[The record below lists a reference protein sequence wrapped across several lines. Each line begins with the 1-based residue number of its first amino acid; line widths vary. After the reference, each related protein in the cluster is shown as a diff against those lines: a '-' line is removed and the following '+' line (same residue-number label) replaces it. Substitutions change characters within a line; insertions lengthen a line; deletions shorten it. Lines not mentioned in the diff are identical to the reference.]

1 MHDLC
6 AVLRE
11 LESDAWHVPRC
22 ISTTLISVI
31 KQLCRHLIALRLSED
46 GSTMPSSLTID
57 IVSIPHAAG
66 MPLAGFVSFTYS
78 FQSIEV
84 IIAALR
90 EHGIDDPFKGD
101 EGLKRDY
108 GILVGFRR
116 DRVHTSTYGD
126 FDRRAAYEATE
137 RLAFRLA
144 MQFPGTRI
152 DMHLLQGD
160 ILWGMRLWE
169 LSRRAYEGA
178 QELCME
184 QVAKNPDSA
193 EAHAK
198 MGLALAGLGRH
209 EEALASHDR
218 AAELDPKR
226 AVTHLGR
233 AQTLASMGRSE
244 EALAAYDR
252 AVELAPALSEAHL
265 RRGNLLAGMGR
276 RREALASCD
285 RALGIDDAMYRAHQL
300 KGSLLAKMGRS
311 EEALASCDRAVSLAR
326 YDEDVHLQRGSL
338 LAKMGRSEEA
348 LAAYD
353 RAIKLDDG
361 CAEAHARKAR
371 LLAALGRTDDALYFY
386 NRAIEFDP
394 RFAYALAGKG
404 EVLARMGRGAESD
417 ERYEAAHNLDPGRY

>member
-11 LESDAWHVPRC
+11 RNSDARHAPRC
-22 ISTTLISVI
+22 ISTTLISI
-31 KQLCRHLIALRLSED
+31 IEQLCRHLIALRLSED
-46 GSTMPSSLTID
+46 DSTMPSSLTID
-57 IVSIPHAAG
+57 IVSMPHAAG
-66 MPLAGFVSFTYS
+66 MPPAVLVSFTYN

-108 GILVGFRR
+108 GVLVEFRH

-126 FDRRAAYEATE
+126 FDRRAAYETTE

-178 QELCME
+178 LELCME

-252 AVELAPALSEAHL
+252 AVELAPVLSEAHL
-265 RRGNLLAGMGR
+265 RRGRLLANMGR
-276 RREALASCD
+276 TEEALVAYD
-285 RALGIDDAMYRAHQL
+285 RAVGIDDAMHRAHL
-300 KGSLLAKMGRS
+300 LRGELLAEAGRS

-326 YDEDVHLQRGSL
+326 YDEDAHLQRGSL
-338 LAKMGRSEEA
+338 LARMGRSEEA
-348 LAAYD
+348 LASYD

-361 CAEAHARKAR
+361 YAEAHARKAR
-371 LLAALGRTDDALYFY
+371 LLAVLGRTDDALYY
-386 NRAIEFDP
+386 YSRAIEFDP

-404 EVLARMGRGAESD
+404 EVLARMGRGAESA
-417 ERYEAAHNLDPGRY
+417 ECYKAAHNIDHDHY